1 MLRNVQ
7 LRNLISICGGVA
19 ICAVTGN
26 VLAASAAGPEAGSGW
41 VALGYDYVHMQNH
54 LDPDGHAFDI
64 GSMNTQRV
72 AAQVEYGLTDRLAI
86 WGVLPYIQSQ
96 YTGSYPHTMTT
107 PDGVVNVSQT
117 DDGSYHGSFQDV
129 SIGTKYGTSYGRWAI
144 APVIEYSQPTH
155 AYPDFTHAAI
165 GTNESRGSVGVFTG
179 RVIPEPFDRFYF
191 EFDYLYTVLEKFQ
204 GTTATRSTI
213 FVETDFFATDRLML
227 RLFATGFKTH
237 NGLGPSDFRNDAGE
251 FEHHEQLGR
260 TDSIDVGTGAA
271 YRLTGR
277 ASVFA
282 SILHTTWGE
291 NIHEVKYDVRVGIS
305 RDF

>member
-1 MLRNVQ
+1 MLRTVR
-7 LRNLISICGGVA
+7 LREVVLTCCGLMTSVL
-19 ICAVTGN
+19 VGN
-26 VLAASAAGPEAGSGW
+26 AHAANAGGPEAGSGW

-54 LDPDGHAFDI
+54 LDPDGQAFDI
-64 GSMNTQRV
+64 GSMNTQRI
-72 AAQVEYGLTDRLAI
+72 AAQVEYGFTDHVVA

-96 YTGSYPHTMTT
+96 YTGSYPHAITT
-107 PDGVVNVSQT
+107 PDGVVHVSQT

-129 SIGTKYGTSYGRWAI
+129 SVGTKYLTSYGRWAI
-144 APVIEYSQPTH
+144 APVAVYSRPTH

-165 GTNESRGSVGVFTG
+165 GTNESTGSIGVFTG
-179 RVIPEPFDRFYF
+179 RVMPEPFDRFYF
-191 EFDYLYTVLEKFQ
+191 EFDYLFTVLEKFQ

-213 FVETDFFATDRLML
+213 SLETDFFATDRLML
-227 RLFATGFKTH
+227 RLFAIGFKTH
-237 NGLGPSDFRNDAGE
+237 NGLGPADFRNDPGE

-260 TDSIDVGTGAA
+260 TDSIDVGAGAS
-271 YRLTGR
+271 YLLTGR
-277 ASVFA
+277 VSVFS